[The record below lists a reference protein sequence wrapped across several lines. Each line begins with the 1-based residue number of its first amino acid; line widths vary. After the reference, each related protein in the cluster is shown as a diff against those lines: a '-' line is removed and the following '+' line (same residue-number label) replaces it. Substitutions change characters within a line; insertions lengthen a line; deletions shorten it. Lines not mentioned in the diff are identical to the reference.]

1 VGTGRQK
8 LFLDGNADRAERSQ
22 CANGIEVVY
31 QAGHSQ
37 EGGSMNIADI
47 VSQENA
53 DKKIE
58 IEEAVNRLGHID
70 RAILY
75 LWVEGYTQVEI
86 AKMFGYTREHVNR
99 ILAKISQK

>member
-1 VGTGRQK
+1 
-8 LFLDGNADRAERSQ
+8 
-22 CANGIEVVY
+22 
-31 QAGHSQ
+31 
-37 EGGSMNIADI
+37 MNLSDV

-75 LWVEGYTQVEI
+75 LWVEGYTQAEI
-86 AKMFGYTREHVNR
+86 GAIFGYSQQRISQ
-99 ILAKISQK
+99 ILANISKSSS